1 MIPEEN
7 RKVSVLV
14 SPLEQNSTGILISRL
29 SLFSEGRDS
38 CAVKWDMPITLISNV
53 FVLNKMSNSTT
64 R

>member
-1 MIPEEN
+1 
-7 RKVSVLV
+7 VSVLV

-38 CAVKWDMPITLISNV
+38 CAVKWDMSITLISNV